1 MNSIEFDVIGEP
13 APKGSYNA
21 VTNRRTGKTAFI
33 PNNTREMPWRQN
45 VEHAAM
51 KAWHDRTGAPTMPR
65 LDGPLTFNAVFYLTR
80 PKTVKRILP
89 TAKNDLDKIIRST
102 WDALTQSGLIADD
115 GRIWQIGHASKRYV
129 DSQHKHGAHI
139 TIQWDRPQDHEKER
153 QP

>member
-1 MNSIEFDVIGEP
+1 
-13 APKGSYNA
+13 
-21 VTNRRTGKTAFI
+21 
-33 PNNTREMPWRQN
+33 
-45 VEHAAM
+45 
-51 KAWHDRTGAPTMPR
+51 MPR

-80 PKTVKRILP
+80 PKTVKRALP

-115 GRIWQIGHASKRYV
+115 GRIWQISHASKQYA

-139 TIQWDRPQDHEKER
+139 TIQWDNPQDHEKER